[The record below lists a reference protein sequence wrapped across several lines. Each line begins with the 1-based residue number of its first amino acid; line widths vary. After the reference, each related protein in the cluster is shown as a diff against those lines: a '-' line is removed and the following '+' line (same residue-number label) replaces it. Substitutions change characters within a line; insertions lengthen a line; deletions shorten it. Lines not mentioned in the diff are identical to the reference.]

1 MFWPKLGFSDSTGG
15 INPNLF
21 MRGTIGKIKSIK
33 EVLKKKEEK
42 DIRRRELNA
51 EREWSIAHKY
61 GS

>member
-1 MFWPKLGFSDSTGG
+1 
-15 INPNLF
+15 

-61 GS
+61 GG